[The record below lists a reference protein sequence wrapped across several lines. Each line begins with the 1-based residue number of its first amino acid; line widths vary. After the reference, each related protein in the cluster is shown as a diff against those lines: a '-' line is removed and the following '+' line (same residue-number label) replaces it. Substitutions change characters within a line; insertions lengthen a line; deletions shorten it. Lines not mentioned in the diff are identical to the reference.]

1 MQKNLKEKST
11 AQPGELEPKETP
23 STPKPGRVSNWMQ
36 SLIQMG
42 LGESLLR
49 AATNIFSVL
58 AIVIVIW
65 LAQMYF
71 RQPNARAQGNNGP
84 LQVPTP
90 AVEAPQ
96 SASTSMLDLSS
107 FGILRQM
114 NMHTSVSQRARQ
126 DIAKYTVQPG
136 DTVSGIAAN
145 NGLEPQT
152 VFSANYYL
160 LLDNPENLKA
170 GQVLN
175 ILPVDGV
182 YREWQAGEGLNGV
195 AAYYKVKPEDI
206 VNYPL
211 NHLDPATI
219 GDYAHPNIPPGTWI
233 LIPGGIYQYH
243 MPGQIGWISRSSPA
257 TAQVGGPGAC
267 PPTNSVAGGV
277 GTFVYPTAKH
287 VLSGFD
293 YSTKTNHLGIDLSAN
308 LGDNIMAT
316 DGGVVVYAGWNNY
329 GYGNM
334 IMIDHGTGFQSLYGH
349 LSQIFVTCGQGVNQG
364 QTIGAAG
371 STGHSS
377 GAHLH
382 FEIRTASS
390 VINPWDVLP
399 PP

>member
-1 MQKNLKEKST
+1 MQKNFKEKST
-11 AQPGELEPKETP
+11 AQPGESEPKESS
-23 STPKPGRVSNWMQ
+23 STRKPNHVSSWMQ
-36 SLIQMG
+36 NLIQMG

-65 LAQMYF
+65 LTQMYF
-71 RQPNARAQGNNGP
+71 RQPEAKAQGNGGP
-84 LQVPTP
+84 LQGSTP
-90 AVEAPQ
+90 VAA
-96 SASTSMLDLSS
+96 ALLTTSSPPLDLSS

-114 NMHTSVSQRARQ
+114 NLHTNVSERPRNE
-126 DIAKYTVQPG
+126 ISKYTVLDG
-136 DTVSGIAAN
+136 DTVIGIGDKF
-145 NGLEPQT
+145 GLQPKT
-152 VFSANYYL
+152 IFAANYYI

-175 ILPVDGV
+175 IMPVDGV

-195 AAYYKVKPEDI
+195 AAFYHVKPEDI
-206 VNYPL
+206 INYPT
-211 NHLDPATI
+211 NHLDAATI
-219 GDYAHPNIPPGTWI
+219 GDYAHPNIQPGTWI
-233 LIPGGIYQYH
+233 LVPGGVYQYH
-243 MPGQIGWISRSSPA
+243 TPGQIGWISRTNPA

-293 YSTKTNHLGIDLSAN
+293 YSTKTNHLGIDLAAN

-349 LSQIFVTCGQGVNQG
+349 LSQIFVQCGQGVNQG

-377 GAHLH
+377 GPHLH
-382 FEIRTASS
+382 FEIRTATA
-390 VINPWDVLP
+390 VANPWDLLP